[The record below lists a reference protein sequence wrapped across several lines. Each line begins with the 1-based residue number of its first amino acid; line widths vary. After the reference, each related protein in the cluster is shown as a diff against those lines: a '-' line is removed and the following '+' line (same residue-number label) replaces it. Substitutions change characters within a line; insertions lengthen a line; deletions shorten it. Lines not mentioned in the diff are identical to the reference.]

1 MPDLSTDLDDDSKDI
16 VLTETNFKHDETSPT
31 SNKIEEGRQ
40 IKNIDFKNKQIPV
53 EMSSENSD
61 QEDVHDMSISN
72 TEETPNS
79 SETNNDIEES
89 FEISL
94 NETSGDNV
102 ITQIENVKSTKSLE
116 NAANTLDETDFATQ
130 TLVSDST
137 TNDFEQSSIDQTTYA
152 ETTYVDQITHV
163 EETTNSHSTY
173 DQTTHDYESTYSEY
187 TSSDKTLGDTNNSGE
202 KKPHDRSTF
211 RDDTTFADQTTHN
224 DYTTYGDQTTKDQ
237 TTYGDNTTYGD
248 DHRISPSQTD
258 TSLNE
263 SETETKTHETVSQT
277 NSSSFQ
283 EASYMTE
290 TSLTVEG
297 KCECGNN
304 IFQKDFT
311 LCDGCFDNDTDVVM
325 EEISFEE
332 NSSLYSQPD
341 ATIYKDKFDLR
352 SSDQHKNINQT
363 KNVLKEDFEVQCNI
377 EFIGAEL
384 NESIITELEKSSLTS
399 LIRSCDNTFTCAC
412 DFHMAQHPLDKSI
425 QVNDFQLLQP
435 IEEDIAPVFIE
446 DQHSM
451 DESIELL
458 LEMDKLEAEPRP
470 VTNDSKSGVSNK
482 LIVPSTESVDS
493 STKSSSVS
501 SKSNDTRKVFD
512 SKQIT
517 VNTLYGHSQPTSLQV
532 QPTNEV
538 MQATE
543 STCSVCHYAKN
554 KHPTGV
560 YICHCTTSMGEDT
573 FINKTINQVEES
585 TILTDSDSNNYS
597 DQEVSQLSPLK
608 RVCPV
613 GSENDQVSSQSE
625 ISSKYL
631 RVVSKSSRSQ
641 EFWRITLLQNIAKFT
656 EKLLCLSVYVI
667 KVQVYSLQ
675 LHQKQDPNI
684 GVLQ

>member
-1 MPDLSTDLDDDSKDI
+1 MPDLSTELEDDSKDT
-16 VLTETNFKHDETSPT
+16 VLTETNIKHDKTSPT
-31 SNKIEEGRQ
+31 STNLEEDRHTRNIEH
-40 IKNIDFKNKQIPV
+40 KSKQISA
-53 EMSSENSD
+53 EISSENISD
-61 QEDVHDMSISN
+61 QEEIHDMSISN

-102 ITQIENVKSTKSLE
+102 ITQIENVKSTKSIE
-116 NAANTLDETDFATQ
+116 NTSNTFDETDFATQ
-130 TLVSDST
+130 TLVSDCT
-137 TNDFEQSSIDQTTYA
+137 ANDSEQSSVEQTTYMETTYADQTT
-152 ETTYVDQITHV
+152 HV
-163 EETTNSHSTY
+163 KETTNSHSTY
-173 DQTTHDYESTYSEY
+173 DQTTNDYESTCSEY
-187 TSSDKTLGDTNNSGE
+187 TSSDKVLGDINNKGD
-202 KKPHDRSTF
+202 KKARGQSVF
-211 RDDTTFADQTTHN
+211 RDDSTFTDQTTYK

-237 TTYGDNTTYGD
+237 TTYGDNATYGD

-258 TSLNE
+258 ESLNE
-263 SETETKTHETVSQT
+263 SETETKTHETISQTVSQT

-283 EASYMTE
+283 ETSYMTE
-290 TSLTVEG
+290 APLTVEG
-297 KCECGNN
+297 KCECGNS

-311 LCDGCFDNDTDVVM
+311 PCDDCFDNDTDVVM
-325 EEISFEE
+325 EDISFEE

-341 ATIYKDKFDLR
+341 TTIYKDKFELR
-352 SSDQHKNINQT
+352 SSDRHKKISQSKNI
-363 KNVLKEDFEVQCNI
+363 LKEDFEVQCNI

-384 NESIITELEKSSLTS
+384 NESIITELEKSSLAS

-458 LEMDKLEAEPRP
+458 LEMDKLETEPGP
-470 VTNDSKSGVSNK
+470 VTNDSKSVVTTK
-482 LIVPSTESVDS
+482 PIPSTDLVDS
-493 STKSSSVS
+493 STKSSSLS

-517 VNTLYGHSQPTSLQV
+517 VNTSYGQSQPTSLQV

-543 STCSVCHYAKN
+543 STCSVCHYTKN

-560 YICHCTTSMGEDT
+560 YICHCTASMGEDT

-608 RVCPV
+608 RVRPV
-613 GSENDQVSSQSE
+613 GSENDQVSSHL
-625 ISSKYL
+625 KT
-631 RVVSKSSRSQ
+631 SSR
-641 EFWRITLLQNIAKFT
+641 
-656 EKLLCLSVYVI
+656 CLSVT
-667 KVQVYSLQ
+667 SRSRRS
-675 LHQKQDPNI
+675 
-684 GVLQ
+684 

>member
-1 MPDLSTDLDDDSKDI
+1 MPDLSTELEDDSKDT
-16 VLTETNFKHDETSPT
+16 VLTETNIKYGKTPPA
-31 SNKIEEGRQ
+31 SNKERHIR
-40 IKNIDFKNKQIPV
+40 NIDFKSKQISD
-53 EMSSENSD
+53 EMFSENITD
-61 QEDVHDMSISN
+61 QEEIHDMSISN

-79 SETNNDIEES
+79 SETNNDLEES

-94 NETSGDNV
+94 NDTSGDNV
-102 ITQIENVKSTKSLE
+102 VTQIENVKSTKSTE
-116 NAANTLDETDFATQ
+116 NAGNTFDETDFATQ

-137 TNDFEQSSIDQTTYA
+137 TNDFEQSSVDQTTYV
-152 ETTYVDQITHV
+152 ETTYADQTTHV

-187 TSSDKTLGDTNNSGE
+187 TSSDKALGDINNKGD
-202 KKPHDRSTF
+202 KKAHDQSTF
-211 RDDTTFADQTTHN
+211 RDDTTFADQTTFK
-224 DYTTYGDQTTKDQ
+224 DDTTYGDQSTKDQ
-237 TTYGDNTTYGD
+237 TSYGD
-248 DHRISPSQTD
+248 DHGISPSQMD
-258 TSLNE
+258 ASLNE

-277 NSSSFQ
+277 VSQKNSSSFQ
-283 EASYMTE
+283 ETSYMTQA
-290 TSLTVEG
+290 SLTVEG
-297 KCECGNN
+297 KCECGND

-311 LCDGCFDNDTDVVM
+311 LCDDCFDNDTDVVM

-341 ATIYKDKFDLR
+341 TTIYKDRFDLT
-352 SSDQHKNINQT
+352 SSKHKNISQSKT
-363 KNVLKEDFEVQCNI
+363 ILKEDFEVQCNI

-458 LEMDKLEAEPRP
+458 LEMDKLEAEPGP
-470 VTNDSKSGVSNK
+470 VINDLKSVVSNK
-482 LIVPSTESVDS
+482 LIVPNTESVVS
-493 STKSSSVS
+493 STKSSLS
-501 SKSNDTRKVFD
+501 SKSNDTRKVCD
-512 SKQIT
+512 SKHIS
-517 VNTLYGHSQPTSLQV
+517 VNTSYGQSQPTSLQV

-543 STCSVCHYAKN
+543 STCSVCHYTKN

-560 YICHCTTSMGEDT
+560 YICHCTTSIGEDT
-573 FINKTINQVEES
+573 FVNKIINQVEES

-613 GSENDQVSSQSE
+613 GSENDQVSCQSE
-625 ISSKYL
+625 IFSKCL
-631 RVVSKSSRSQ
+631 TVTSKSRRLQ
-641 EFWRITLLQNIAKFT
+641 EFWRIALLQKIAKFI
-656 EKLLCLSVYVI
+656 EKHLCWSVYAI
-667 KVQVYSLQ
+667 KAQVYSLQ
-675 LHQKQDPNI
+675 L
-684 GVLQ
+684 